1 MDSPILRRQDSNI
14 WLSISQ
20 AGCITTIEPMMKRT
34 MRKILFTRK
43 GLTLFSVLLV
53 LFMRSVTGFAADF
66 LDPEQAFRVSAS
78 LNDKNTIVI
87 DWKIATS
94 YKLYR
99 DQVKVN
105 VTAGNATLGKP
116 VFPKGI
122 LFTDPTSGEKQ
133 MIYHDRLH
141 VEVPVTRAN
150 APFTVNVSY
159 QGCSED
165 GLCYPPMSRE
175 FRLKPAETGEKVS
188 DKPQEMTEAP
198 VVAAE
203 PSAVISDAKTSQP
216 SPTADKKS
224 GTDDMSLAK
233 STLESGSLWKVS
245 AAFLL
250 FGLLLSFTP
259 CVLPMV
265 PILSS
270 IIVGEGETTKA
281 KSFLMAVAYCLGMAL
296 VYTSLGVAAGL
307 AGEGLAGALQKPWVL
322 VLFSLLLFG
331 LSLSMFDVYQ
341 LQVPASLQ
349 TKLNKTSGNLK
360 GGRFVGVF
368 FMGAISALIVGPCV
382 AAPLAGTLVYISQTK
397 DVVIGGLALF
407 SMAMGMSVPLLL
419 IGLSAGSL
427 LPKAGAWMIG
437 VKYVF
442 GLMLIA
448 VAIWMVNPVLPQ
460 QATML
465 AWGAFGILCAVFAG
479 LFGPHSEKI
488 TIGGKFVKMFGI
500 LLLVLGV
507 LELVGAASGGTNPL
521 EPLAGLHAV
530 SGSSVTKEEG
540 GHLQFKR
547 IRTVEDL
554 DREVKASEGK
564 PVMLDFFADWCVSC
578 KEMEKFTF
586 SNAKVR
592 QALSEVTLLQVDVT
606 ANTADDKALMK
617 RFGLF
622 GPPGI
627 IFFDKSGNELKE
639 KRVVG
644 FLEADKFMEH
654 VDKTK

>member
-1 MDSPILRRQDSNI
+1 MIKQRTPRSY
-14 WLSISQ
+14 
-20 AGCITTIEPMMKRT
+20 ITTVAM
-34 MRKILFTRK
+34 LF
-43 GLTLFSVLLV
+43 VLL
-53 LFMRSVTGFAADF
+53 LRSVTGMAADF
-66 LDPEQAFRVSAS
+66 LDPEQAFVPSAELTGNNS
-78 LNDKNTIVI
+78 IALH
-87 DWKIATS
+87 WKIAKS

-99 DQVKVN
+99 DQVKVS
-105 VTAGNATLGKP
+105 VTSGKATLGKP
-116 VFPKGI
+116 EFPEGI

-133 MIYHDRLH
+133 VIYHNALH
-141 VEVPVTRAN
+141 VNIPIKQATG
-150 APFTVNVSY
+150 PFTLNVEY

-165 GLCYPPMSRE
+165 GLCYPPMSRS
-175 FRLKPAETGEKVS
+175 FKLDPSKTGAAAADVTDAGASAGVQPAA
-188 DKPQEMTEAP
+188 TEPA
-198 VVAAE
+198 
-203 PSAVISDAKTSQP
+203 
-216 SPTADKKS
+216 PTAAATTEKAAPK
-224 GTDDMSLAK
+224 GGKDDMSLAK

-270 IIVGEGETTKA
+270 IIVGEGESTKA

-322 VLFSLLLFG
+322 VTFSLLLFG

-341 LQVPASLQ
+341 LQVPSSLQ
-349 TKLNKTSGNLK
+349 TRLNKTSGNLK

-448 VAIWMVNPVLPQ
+448 VAIWMVNPVLPP
-460 QATML
+460 QASMV
-465 AWGAFGILCAVFAG
+465 AWGALGILCAVFAG
-479 LFGPHSEKI
+479 VFGHQPDKM
-488 TIGGKFVKMFGI
+488 TIGGKFTRMIG
-500 LLLVLGV
+500 LLLFIIGV
-507 LELVGAASGGTNPL
+507 MELVGAASGSSNPL
-521 EPLAGLHAV
+521 EPLSGLRGAS
-530 SGSSVTKEEG
+530 SGVAASSGESAK
-540 GHLQFKR
+540 LAFKR

-554 DREVKASEGK
+554 DRELKASAGK
-564 PVMLDFFADWCVSC
+564 PVMLDFYADWCVSC

-586 SNAKVR
+586 SNAKV
-592 QALSEVTLLQVDVT
+592 QQGLADVTLLQVDVT
-606 ANTADDKALMK
+606 ANSADDKALMK

-622 GPPGI
+622 GPPGM
-627 IFFDKSGNELKE
+627 IFFDKSGSELKDN
-639 KRVVG
+639 RVVG
-644 FLEADKFMEH
+644 FIEADEFMTH
-654 VDKTK
+654 VEKAK

>member
-1 MDSPILRRQDSNI
+1 MIKQRTPR
-14 WLSISQ
+14 
-20 AGCITTIEPMMKRT
+20 GFITTVAM
-34 MRKILFTRK
+34 
-43 GLTLFSVLLV
+43 LLV
-53 LFMRSVTGFAADF
+53 LLMNSVTGMAADF
-66 LDPEQAFRVSAS
+66 LDPEKAFVPSAELTGNNS
-78 LNDKNTIVI
+78 IALH
-87 DWKIATS
+87 WKIAKS

-99 DQVKVN
+99 DQVKVS
-105 VTAGNATLGKP
+105 VTSGKATLGKP
-116 VFPKGI
+116 VFPEGI
-122 LFTDPTSGEKQ
+122 LFTDSTTGEKQ
-133 MIYHDRLH
+133 VIYHNSLN
-141 VEVPVTRAN
+141 VTVPIKQASG
-150 APFTVNVSY
+150 PFTVSVEY

-165 GLCYPPMSRE
+165 GLCYPPMSRS
-175 FRLKPAETGEKVS
+175 FKLDPSKQDATAPAASASPEAGAPAGVQPAAAPEPAPRVTATTEKAA
-188 DKPQEMTEAP
+188 PQGG
-198 VVAAE
+198 
-203 PSAVISDAKTSQP
+203 K
-216 SPTADKKS
+216 
-224 GTDDMSLAK
+224 DDMSLAK

-322 VLFSLLLFG
+322 VTFSLLLFG
-331 LSLSMFDVYQ
+331 LSLSMFDLYQ
-341 LQVPASLQ
+341 LQVPSSLQ

-397 DVVIGGLALF
+397 DVVIGGIALF

-448 VAIWMVNPVLPQ
+448 VAIWMVNPVLPP
-460 QATML
+460 QASMV
-465 AWGAFGILCAVFAG
+465 AWGALGILCAIFAG
-479 LFGPHSEKI
+479 VFGHQPDKM
-488 TIGGKFVKMFGI
+488 TIGGKFTRMIG
-500 LLLVLGV
+500 LLLFIIGV
-507 LELVGAASGGTNPL
+507 MELVGAASGGTNPL
-521 EPLAGLHAV
+521 EPLAGLRGA
-530 SGSSVTKEEG
+530 SSSDSDANGESAKLT
-540 GHLQFKR
+540 FKR
-547 IRTVEDL
+547 IRTVDDL
-554 DREVKASEGK
+554 DRELKASAGK
-564 PVMLDFFADWCVSC
+564 PVMLDFYADWCVSC

-586 SNAKVR
+586 SNAKV
-592 QALSEVTLLQVDVT
+592 QQGLADVTLLQVDVT
-606 ANTADDKALMK
+606 ANSADDKALMK

-622 GPPGI
+622 GPPGM
-627 IFFDKSGNELKE
+627 IFFDKSGSELKDN
-639 KRVVG
+639 RVVG
-644 FLEADKFMEH
+644 FIEAEEFMTH
-654 VDKTK
+654 VEKVK